1 MNGYRITEARQDDL
15 AAIVDIYN
23 STIDS
28 RLATADLRPATV
40 ESSMPTAATARS
52 TS

>member
-1 MNGYRITEARQDDL
+1 MHNYRISEARQEDL

-28 RLATADLRPATV
+28 RLATADLSPAT
-40 ESSMPTAATARS
+40 
-52 TS
+52 